1 MLKFLYLYCI
11 LIMFD
16 MKLNRN
22 YILRNIAGENIIVK
36 QGKQGVDM
44 TKIISF
50 NASATELWNNFYS
63 ADTDFTVEDIAA
75 FLVEKYG
82 IDNSLALTDA
92 QKWVGKLYECGA
104 IEG

>member
-1 MLKFLYLYCI
+1 MR
-11 LIMFD
+11 
-16 MKLNRN
+16 LNKN

-50 NASATELWNNFYS
+50 NSTATQLWNNFYDS
-63 ADTDFTVEDIAA
+63 DSDFTVEDAAA

-92 QKWVGKLYECGA
+92 QNWVDKLYECGA